1 MLMSDSNSILDQYSY
16 RFPKK
21 SGNRNSI
28 ERVSMTTP
36 LSQQVP
42 LLDCPRR
49 QKKKCPRR
57 LGKQQSLGQDAI
69 HKRCSLGFREVLSM
83 QVATVCICPHNVT
96 NILSRCFIDPFQIQW
111 LIYSY
116 IEKMER

>member
-49 QKKKCPRR
+49 QKKNVQEDW
-57 LGKQQSLGQDAI
+57 GSNSLWDKMPFTKGV
-69 HKRCSLGFREVLSM
+69 LWGFEKFYLCRSQLFASVLTM
-83 QVATVCICPHNVT
+83 
-96 NILSRCFIDPFQIQW
+96 
-111 LIYSY
+111 
-116 IEKMER
+116 